1 MFSGAITALVTP
13 FKNGKIDYDA
23 AEKLIEFQIKEGIN
37 GLVPCGSTGESA
49 TMSHDEHKE
58 FIKFCIKKVSK
69 RVPVIAGTGSNNTAE
84 AIELTRHA
92 EEIGAD
98 GALLISPYYNK
109 PTQEGLYHH
118 YKAIADSVKSLPL
131 LIYNVP
137 GRTSKNV
144 EASTVERLAKVKN
157 IAGVK
162 EASANLE
169 QMTQIIYST
178 PKEFVLLS
186 GDDGLTIP
194 IYSVGGMGVIS
205 VLSNILPGKVAKL
218 CSLASQGKYEEANKL
233 NHELLPLANAMF
245 IETNP
250 IPVKEAMA
258 MLGLCSAELR
268 LPLTPMSEDNKN
280 KLRAI
285 LKQHGLL
292 K

>member
-1 MFSGAITALVTP
+1 MFSGAITAMVTP
-13 FKNGKIDYDA
+13 FKNGKVDYDA
-23 AEKLIEFQIKEGIN
+23 AEKQIEFQIKEGIN

-49 TMSHDEHKE
+49 TMSHNEHKE
-58 FIKFCIKKVSK
+58 FIKFCIQKVNK

-84 AIELTRHA
+84 AIELTRYA

-109 PTQEGLYHH
+109 PTQEGLYQH
-118 YKAIADSVKSLPL
+118 YKAIADNVKSLPI

-144 EASTVERLAKVKN
+144 EASTVEKLSTVKN
-157 IAGVK
+157 IAGIK

-178 PKEFVLLS
+178 PEKFVLLS
-186 GDDGLTIP
+186 GDDSLTIP
-194 IYSVGGMGVIS
+194 IYSVGGRGVIS

-218 CSLASQGKYEEANKL
+218 CALAAAGKYDEANKL
-233 NHELLPLANAMF
+233 NRELLPLANAMF

-250 IPVKEAMA
+250 IPVKEAMG
-258 MLGLCSAELR
+258 MLGMCSAELR
-268 LPLTPMSEDNKN
+268 LPLTPMSEENKK
-280 KLRAI
+280 KLHAI

-292 K
+292 